1 MALILLIDDDG
12 FYRSIIRPILE
23 ESGHQVI
30 EAQDGL
36 EGVERFRA
44 QGPDLVI
51 TDMRLPGF
59 DGGEVIRRLREM
71 DGRARILAVSGAA
84 TFYNVDYFQLAKEV
98 GADAILRKL
107 DPVERV
113 LAEVNRILDAR
124 AA

>member
-1 MALILLIDDDG
+1 VALILLIDDDG